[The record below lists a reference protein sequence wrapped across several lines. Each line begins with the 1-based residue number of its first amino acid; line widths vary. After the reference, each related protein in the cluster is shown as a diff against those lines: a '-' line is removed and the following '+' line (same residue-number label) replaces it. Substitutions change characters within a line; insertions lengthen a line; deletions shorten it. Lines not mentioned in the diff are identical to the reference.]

1 MVLNMYIFKRLSQRK
16 KYFSTMVGYYLS
28 LALNIYLMKSLHSS
42 KETVHESSESYA

>member
-28 LALNIYLMKSLHSS
+28 SALNIYLRKSLHSS
-42 KETVHESSESYA
+42 KELVHESSDSYG

>member
-1 MVLNMYIFKRLSQRK
+1 
-16 KYFSTMVGYYLS
+16 MVGYYLS